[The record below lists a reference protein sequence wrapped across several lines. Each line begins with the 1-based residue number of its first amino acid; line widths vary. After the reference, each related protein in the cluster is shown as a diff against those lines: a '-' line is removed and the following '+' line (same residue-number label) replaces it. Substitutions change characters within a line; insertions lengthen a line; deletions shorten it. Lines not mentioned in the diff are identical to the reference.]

1 MHLRSIVEFHFK
13 EENKVAGAK
22 YEQRLSRFP
31 FHCTVSERS
40 VGNSSGSLHFL
51 FSPGRLRDSAQPMT
65 FQNSNCVTDLID
77 KLCAWTQKSL

>member
-1 MHLRSIVEFHFK
+1 MEFHFK